1 MKNSLAKVY
10 AKKRPGSAGLLAVAL
25 VACVLTSVVG
35 VGVTSLLG
43 GTLGARRRR
52 VEYYEFHQGLVDI
65 ANQMRVA
72 DFAALP
78 ADGEEFY
85 KRDRGKVH
93 IYVRSTA
100 TDDEE
105 PRKKL
110 VVDGRRA
117 SNGTSFEQLH
127 LTRTKKGVGGGI
139 PVGAIM
145 AWTKESQ
152 PPDGGVWLKCDGRHS
167 VIAYP
172 ALQKLLG
179 RNLTPDLSGKYLRGY
194 GRSDLDKTT
203 KKYRY
208 ESGKLM
214 KEQSWQEQEIKA
226 EPDDNVS
233 SGFNILM
240 PSFVAANSM
249 PSDNKLPIWDN
260 VWLNGMQ
267 LLPNGAFSYRR
278 STYDDTPAAFSTM
291 DIDNQSYRDK
301 EYKDGWWSDSN
312 LMHTAFKENKSKNL
326 YIHMALEHVL
336 NTQTMDS
343 EHTCGAAVGFMPQS
357 LMVDFYIKAE

>member
-78 ADGEEFY
+78 ADGKEFY

-172 ALQKLLG
+172 SLQKLLG
-179 RNLTPDLSGKYLRGY
+179 RDLTPDLSGKYLRGY

-240 PSFVAANSM
+240 PAFLSQSTELKGNNLPSWQRIWMLNS
-249 PSDNKLPIWDN
+249 
-260 VWLNGMQ
+260 G
-267 LLPNGAFSYRR
+267 LLPTDAFDYRKEAFSEK
-278 STYDDTPAAFSTM
+278 PLAFGNM
-291 DIDNQSYRDK
+291 DIDNQ
-301 EYKDGWWSDSN
+301 YKDYSQTN
-312 LMHTAFKENKSKNL
+312 LMHTAFNEQSHENRYMYMGLKHTLST
-326 YIHMALEHVL
+326 A
-336 NTQTMDS
+336 TMES
-343 EHTCGAAVGFMPQS
+343 GNICGTAIGFRPQA